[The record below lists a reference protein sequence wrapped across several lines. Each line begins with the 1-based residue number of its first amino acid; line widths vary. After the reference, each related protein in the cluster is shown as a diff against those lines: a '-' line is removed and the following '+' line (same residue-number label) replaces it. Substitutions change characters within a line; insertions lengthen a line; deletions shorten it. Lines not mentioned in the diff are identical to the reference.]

1 MLANRA
7 YYLLKPF
14 IPWQVRIAL
23 RRRRARVRL
32 AAAADVWPID
42 ETSGVTPPGWPG
54 WPNGKQFAF
63 VLTHDVESQKGLR
76 RIESLMGLELRLG
89 FKSLFNLVPEE
100 YEVSD
105 HLLQMLG
112 KSGFEVGVH
121 GLEHDGKLY
130 HSKAAFA
137 QKATK
142 INSYMKRWG
151 ALGFRSPLMQHRL
164 GWLHRLNAEY
174 DSSTFDTDPFEP
186 EPDGVRT
193 IFPFWVTGPGNN
205 GFVELPYTLAQDFT
219 LFTILRKDNIDIWK
233 RKLDWIAQRGGMAM
247 LITHPDYMC
256 FGDDKRGRDEF
267 PVSLYEEFLTYV
279 RDQYKDKFWAALPH
293 DVNAY
298 YRASLLPGA
307 RNTRKRICMIAYA
320 RYESD
325 NRIRRYAETLA
336 ARGDIVDVIG
346 LRSSDRAPVYTL
358 KGVNVYEIQRREDN
372 EKNEWSYAWQLL
384 RFLFRSFVLASRRH
398 RLIKYDLFHV
408 HNVPDFLVFAAL
420 YPKVS
425 GARVILDIHDL
436 VPELFEGK
444 FTSPFKTVYVRLLK
458 IAERLSIAFS
468 DHVIVSNHLW
478 QRRLIDRSVASEK
491 CSVFV
496 NHVDPVMFYRRARTR
511 RDEKVI
517 FLFPGTFQIHQ
528 GLAVAIKALARLKDR
543 VQDCELHL
551 IGGGGGRDAQSD
563 LADLASGLGLNGRV
577 RFFGTI
583 PLDQVPQVMAN
594 ADIGV
599 VPKLA
604 DSFGNEAYSTKIME
618 FMSQGIPVVASR
630 TAIDTYYFSDE
641 TVCFFESGDDEAMA
655 EVMVK
660 LIEDKNLCE
669 RMSRNGLE
677 YAARNDW
684 DSKKTEYLLL
694 IDSLCA
700 EMLPASF
707 GGSASNHLIE
717 EGLPNPRRP
726 H

>member
-7 YYLLKPF
+7 YYFLKPV
-14 IPWQVRIAL
+14 IPWQVRVAL
-23 RRRRARVRL
+23 RRRLAKKRL

-42 ETSGVTPPGWPG
+42 ETAGVTPPGWPG
-54 WPNGKQFAF
+54 WPDGKQFAF
-63 VLTHDVESQKGLR
+63 VLTHDVESQKGLQ
-76 RIESLMGLELRLG
+76 RIESLMDLERRLG
-89 FKSLFNLVPEE
+89 FKSSFNLVPEE

-105 HLLQMLG
+105 HVLQMLDRL
-112 KSGFEVGVH
+112 GFEVGVH

-137 QKATK
+137 EKAIK
-142 INSYMKRWG
+142 INSYMTRWG

-164 GWLHRLNAEY
+164 GWLHRLNAQY
-174 DSSTFDTDPFEP
+174 DSSTFDSDPFEP

-193 IFPFWVTGPGNN
+193 VFPFWVPGPGNS

-219 LFTILRKDNIDIWK
+219 LFTILRKDSIDIWK
-233 RKLDWIAQRGGMAM
+233 RKLDWIAQCGGMAM

-256 FGDDKRGRDEF
+256 FGSGKHGRDEF

-279 RDQYKDKFWAALPH
+279 RERYRDKFWAALPR

-298 YRASLLPGA
+298 YRATLRPEA

-346 LRSSDRAPVYTL
+346 LHSSDRPSTYAL
-358 KGVNVYEIQRREDN
+358 KGVNVFEIQRRADN
-372 EKNEWSYAWQLL
+372 EKDQWSHAWQLF
-384 RFLFRSFVLASRRH
+384 RFLFRSLIFATRRH
-398 RLIKYDLFHV
+398 RLIKYDLVHV
-408 HNVPDFLVFAAL
+408 HNVPDCLVFAAL
-420 YPKVS
+420 YPKMS
-425 GARVILDIHDL
+425 GTRIILDIHDL
-436 VPELFEGK
+436 VPELFEAK
-444 FTSPFKTVYVRLLK
+444 FASKFRAIYVRLLK
-458 IAERLSIAFS
+458 IVERLSIEFS

-478 QRRLIDRSVASEK
+478 QRRLIERSVASEK

-496 NHVDPVMFYRRARTR
+496 NNVDPLTFYRRDRTR
-511 RDEKVI
+511 HDDKVI
-517 FLFPGTFQIHQ
+517 LLFPGTFQAHQ

-543 VQDCELHL
+543 VPACELHL
-551 IGGGGGRDAQSD
+551 IGGGGGRNAQGD

-630 TAIDTYYFSDE
+630 TAIDTYYFGDE

-655 EVMVK
+655 EVMAK
-660 LIEDKNLCE
+660 LIEDKKLFD
-669 RMSRNGLE
+669 RMSRSGIA

-684 DSKKTEYLLL
+684 DSKKAEYFSL
-694 IDSLCA
+694 IDNLCA
-700 EMLPASF
+700 ETLPDLS
-707 GGSASNHLIE
+707 GGSAS
-717 EGLPNPRRP
+717 
-726 H
+726 